1 MYKEDLVI
9 TLIYKNIQRANSTKY
24 QKLCFWK
31 MKFEGLSYN
40 ANLQEHTTCEFH
52 KISEAVFLEDEVRVI
67 LL

>member
-31 MKFEGLSYN
+31 MKFE
-40 ANLQEHTTCEFH
+40 
-52 KISEAVFLEDEVRVI
+52 
-67 LL
+67 